1 MYLMSVKK
9 PVEREVVKLPARNP
23 TTDPLR
29 KKAPDGPLDERVWR
43 VPPRKPTT
51 IPARKNP

>member
-1 MYLMSVKK
+1 MSVKK

-23 TTDPLR
+23 TPDPLR
-29 KKAPDGPLDERVWR
+29 EKALDRPLGERVWR

-51 IPARKNP
+51 IPTRRKP